1 MKNFKKYGG
10 FLSLI
15 LVAVAI
21 IMLFIEPALNY
32 KYGPISYEMDISAF
46 KVIFGID
53 SGNISEF
60 DVDKMNVMGGIASG
74 LLVLGTIM
82 SLLNFGKAIDL
93 LAAIALIVGGVLLF
107 VFPSTIDAVLPNANF
122 SAAWPLIVS
131 GILGILAGV
140 INLGKT
146 IV

>member
-60 DVDKMNVMGGIASG
+60 DVDKMNVMGGIATG
-74 LLVLGTIM
+74 LIVLGAIM
-82 SLLNFGKAIDL
+82 ALFNFGKVIDL
-93 LAAIALIVGGVLLF
+93 LAAVALIVGGVLLF
-107 VFPSTIDAVLPNANF
+107 VFPSTINIIAGDL
-122 SAAWPLIVS
+122 SAAWPIIVS
-131 GILGILAGV
+131 GILAILAGV
-140 INLGKT
+140 INLGKSLA
-146 IV
+146 